1 MILPQTAFYFRLPLT
16 FVSLFAKLMSVQ
28 NPKFFPEILKSGNP
42 LDFSG
47 LFHRANSFDHLI
59 TIEFQ
64 RISAKKLLKFSGLA
78 RTYFFLFILSGLCS
92 FDDTLGGD
100 CRRAS

>member
-1 MILPQTAFYFRLPLT
+1 
-16 FVSLFAKLMSVQ
+16 MSVQ
-28 NPKFFPEILKSGNP
+28 NPKFFPEILKSGYP
-42 LDFSG
+42 LDFFG
-47 LFHRANSFDHLI
+47 LFHRANSYDHLN
-59 TIEFQ
+59 TINFQ